1 MAVNN
6 INSSISSFNMKKF
19 ILNIIIFILPIVI
32 FAYSK
37 SLYLLYSDKYK
48 STVAGSEVY
57 HSIIKS
63 KQKGKAKKVLIGDS
77 FGYSL
82 FSNTINNDTINSLAC
97 NRAISMVGH
106 FILLN
111 NYLNAGNKVD
121 TVYLI
126 FTPFSFMNNLDEVYT
141 YHYFLKPFYIKEY
154 YPLFTLTVKNQVHK
168 IPCYYICREP
178 NILTSNWAPN
188 FKSKDVKDYTFL
200 SPVSVE
206 YLAKIK
212 ELSLINK
219 FKLIILPTPT
229 RLSNKIFIE
238 KINRNE
244 IVKTGLE
251 NEFINYLETIIYIND
266 TNFSD
271 NVHLKNQNMYTE
283 YADYYMNKLMK

>member
-1 MAVNN
+1 
-6 INSSISSFNMKKF
+6 MKKF
-19 ILNIIIFILPIVI
+19 ILNIIIFILPILI

-37 SLYLLYSDKYK
+37 SLYLLYSDKFK

-57 HSIIKS
+57 LSINKS
-63 KQKGKAKKVLIGDS
+63 KQKWEAKKVLIGDS

-82 FSNTINNDTINSLAC
+82 FINTTNNYPVNSLAC
-97 NRAISMVGH
+97 NRAISMAGH

-111 NYLNAGNKVD
+111 NYLNAGNQVD
-121 TVYLI
+121 TVYMI

-154 YPLFTLTVKNQVHK
+154 SPLFTVTVKNQVHK
-168 IPCYYICREP
+168 IPYYFVCREP

-188 FKSKDVKDYTFL
+188 FKSKDVIDFTFL

-206 YLAKIK
+206 YLSKIK
-212 ELSLINK
+212 ELSIKNK

-229 RLSNKIFIE
+229 RLSNKTFIE

-244 IVKTGLE
+244 IINTGLE
-251 NEFINYLETIIYIND
+251 NEFDRYFEKLIFIND

-271 NVHLKNQNMYTE
+271 NVHLKKQSMYNE
-283 YADYYMNKLMK
+283 YADYYVNKLMK

>member
-1 MAVNN
+1 
-6 INSSISSFNMKKF
+6 MKKF
-19 ILNIIIFILPIVI
+19 LVNIIIFILPIII

-37 SLYLLYSDKYK
+37 SLYLLFTDKYK
-48 STVAGSEVY
+48 STVAGTEVY
-57 HSIIKS
+57 NSLIKS
-63 KQKGKAKKVLIGDS
+63 KQKGKAKKLLIGDS

-106 FILLN
+106 YILLN
-111 NYLNAGNKVD
+111 NYLIAGNQVD

-154 YPLFTLTVKNQVHK
+154 YPLFTETVKNQVHK
-168 IPCYYICREP
+168 IPGYYICREP

-188 FKSKDVKDYTFL
+188 FKSKDVIDFTFL
-200 SPVSVE
+200 SPISVE

-212 ELSLINK
+212 ELSIIKK

-229 RLSNKIFIE
+229 RFSNKIFIE
-238 KINRNE
+238 KINKNE

-251 NEFINYLETIIYIND
+251 NEFKNYFEKITYIND
-266 TNFSD
+266 TNFTD
-271 NVHLKNQNMYTE
+271 NVHLKDQNMYIE
-283 YADYYMNKLMK
+283 YAHYYMNKLMK